1 MQRYFKLETYIGKLV
16 MSYLNTY
23 VKLRDDQVATSL
35 WDGDVILTHLEL
47 RCHSLDHLLPHPLRF
62 RSGQVHELR
71 IHIPWTKL
79 NSENIVI
86 TLNTVECIL
95 ALESSARQTTAVSTE
110 PSVSNT
116 NALNTVDGQEF
127 VATEAPGYLQ
137 SYLNRLI
144 SNVRFV
150 VQNLNIKFLQDDIV
164 LSMSS
169 NRVEFFPTDAQWQS
183 GYQFDHSSANYMV
196 HRKLQV
202 FDITLCLDQ
211 AGPSGFVDVYEEP
224 IIYRFHLSCLI
235 ELVFSGDSKTPGPN
249 ASTTALV
256 TTLNVH
262 ADKLD
267 CRISPAQMHALIRLL
282 DVFSAIHSETVN
294 WSVVGPCTN
303 PRPPD
308 LVNADAQGVE
318 ETRDDSVKQSVDSE
332 QSDSQSP
339 GSWASWVWS
348 FVPSLLP
355 PTVESSEDEG
365 DETVSE
371 ELLANSRRSATE
383 LFRLVYED
391 AEKQLLDGL
400 PYISHNASEN
410 LNPTMSD
417 NHSVEI
423 GQLNGFESF
432 EKATET
438 NKPEDRALAKQRR
451 RRIRALKC
459 QLGKT
464 SLLSIGVFIDQL
476 VVQLTDLAF
485 QATAH
490 GLNFISAQLG
500 IRYLDVTPDGPG
512 CSCGYPDVQST
523 SESIG
528 DVGTADA
535 SAGQT
540 VPIPCSA
547 EFNDPDVQRR
557 NSCPVPMFTF
567 GRDRIDVPQTVPRS
581 RSLFFSQMHNSA
593 SHVDLSSDDAFASTS
608 SVVELPVLE
617 LDEYYSKFNDTCV
630 RDLFPAVWFDLISVV
645 DAEKSDIKIDE
656 LPPLRHKHTD
666 GLRESILIRLISDS
680 VIGNVSPSGLH
691 RLTALIQRVNSYPA
705 YPCCRLPLTN
715 SDYVSMVPGQIG
727 DHVPTQSIQ
736 LEISDLVINCYA
748 EHVKCQA
755 PYEHISLQTH
765 SVQWI
770 LKSPMYPLDISNSLR
785 LCKISRETWHDMA
798 DFIMCA
804 ECWQSGSGGAPAT
817 GHPMLLSH
825 YLSFAFTRSRIQ
837 IDGIS
842 ARVALIDT
850 GASNELTER
859 PLRCTPLLDVSSF
872 SCFSWSSGCP
882 DLWASNTEFA
892 LLSSSEFRLK
902 MENPIQLVLGRES
915 LPILLC
921 LVTSLWHHAGEVCS
935 SLKSGR
941 GAFCSPTKTDWTDG
955 LYLQKRH
962 SVRFEQGKHL
972 FVFVK

>member
-23 VKLRDDQVATSL
+23 VKLRDDQIATSL

-95 ALESSARQTTAVSTE
+95 ALESSERQTTVISTE
-110 PSVSNT
+110 PSVSNS

-183 GYQFDHSSANYMV
+183 SYQFDHSSANYMV
-196 HRKLQV
+196 HRKLQI

-235 ELVFSGDSKTPGPN
+235 ELVFSGDSKTSGPN
-249 ASTTALV
+249 ATTIALV

-267 CRISPAQMHALIRLL
+267 CRISPAQMHAVIRLL

-318 ETRDDSVKQSVDSE
+318 ETRDDPVKQSVDSE
-332 QSDSQSP
+332 QADSQSS

-365 DETVSE
+365 DEAVSE
-371 ELLANSRRSATE
+371 ELLTNSRRSATE

-400 PYISHNASEN
+400 PYISHSASEN
-410 LNPTMSD
+410 LNLTMPD
-417 NHSVEI
+417 NHSVAI
-423 GQLNGFESF
+423 GQLDGFESF

-476 VVQLTDLAF
+476 VVQLTK
-485 QATAH
+485 
-490 GLNFISAQLG
+490 
-500 IRYLDVTPDGPG
+500 P
-512 CSCGYPDVQST
+512 
-523 SESIG
+523 
-528 DVGTADA
+528 
-535 SAGQT
+535 
-540 VPIPCSA
+540 
-547 EFNDPDVQRR
+547 
-557 NSCPVPMFTF
+557 F
-567 GRDRIDVPQTVPRS
+567 G
-581 RSLFFSQMHNSA
+581 A
-593 SHVDLSSDDAFASTS
+593 
-608 SVVELPVLE
+608 
-617 LDEYYSKFNDTCV
+617 
-630 RDLFPAVWFDLISVV
+630 
-645 DAEKSDIKIDE
+645 
-656 LPPLRHKHTD
+656 
-666 GLRESILIRLISDS
+666 
-680 VIGNVSPSGLH
+680 
-691 RLTALIQRVNSYPA
+691 
-705 YPCCRLPLTN
+705 
-715 SDYVSMVPGQIG
+715 
-727 DHVPTQSIQ
+727 
-736 LEISDLVINCYA
+736 
-748 EHVKCQA
+748 
-755 PYEHISLQTH
+755 
-765 SVQWI
+765 
-770 LKSPMYPLDISNSLR
+770 
-785 LCKISRETWHDMA
+785 
-798 DFIMCA
+798 
-804 ECWQSGSGGAPAT
+804 
-817 GHPMLLSH
+817 
-825 YLSFAFTRSRIQ
+825 
-837 IDGIS
+837 
-842 ARVALIDT
+842 
-850 GASNELTER
+850 
-859 PLRCTPLLDVSSF
+859 
-872 SCFSWSSGCP
+872 
-882 DLWASNTEFA
+882 
-892 LLSSSEFRLK
+892 
-902 MENPIQLVLGRES
+902 
-915 LPILLC
+915 
-921 LVTSLWHHAGEVCS
+921 
-935 SLKSGR
+935 
-941 GAFCSPTKTDWTDG
+941 
-955 LYLQKRH
+955 
-962 SVRFEQGKHL
+962 
-972 FVFVK
+972 